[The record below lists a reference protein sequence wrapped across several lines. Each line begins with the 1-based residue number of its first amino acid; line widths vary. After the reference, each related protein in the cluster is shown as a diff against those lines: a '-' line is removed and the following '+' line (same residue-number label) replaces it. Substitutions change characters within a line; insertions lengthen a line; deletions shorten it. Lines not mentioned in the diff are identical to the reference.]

1 MRLFIHKTFKVHYL
15 MADSLFT
22 KIKNGEI
29 PGNIIHEDE
38 FCFAIEDINPQAPI
52 HVLIIPHKELEKVSD
67 SSEEDKEI
75 LGHLLYVSKKIAKQ
89 FSLDDNYRLIIN
101 NGAQAG
107 QSVFH
112 IHVHL
117 LGGRDLNWPP
127 G

>member
-1 MRLFIHKTFKVHYL
+1 